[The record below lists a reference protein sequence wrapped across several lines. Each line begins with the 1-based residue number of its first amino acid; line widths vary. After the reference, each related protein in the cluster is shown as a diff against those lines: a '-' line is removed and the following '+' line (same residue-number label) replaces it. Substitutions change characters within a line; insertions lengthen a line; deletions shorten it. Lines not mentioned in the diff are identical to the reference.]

1 MLKTTTEHKYLGVWV
16 RCNGTDDPDV
26 FRQVRST
33 YIQGNVIIHK
43 FKMCSENV
51 KTQLFKTYCYNM
63 YGCQLWA
70 NFSKTTLVRLQT
82 AFNNVFR
89 GLMNID
95 RMSSISAAFIK
106 HNVHH
111 FKVLQRRIIFAFRTR
126 VLNNDNDIV
135 RAIVRNPFLIY
146 KKAPTRYWWQI

>member
-1 MLKTTTEHKYLGVWV
+1 
-16 RCNGTDDPDV
+16 
-26 FRQVRST
+26 
-33 YIQGNVIIHK
+33 
-43 FKMCSENV
+43 
-51 KTQLFKTYCYNM
+51 M

-70 NFSKTTLVRLQT
+70 NFSKCTLVRLQT

-95 RMSSISAAFIK
+95 RMSSISAGFIK
-106 HNVHH
+106 LNVHH

-135 RAIVRNPFLIY
+135 RAIVRNPFFIY
-146 KKAPTRYWWQI
+146 KSALTRYWWQILYKITT